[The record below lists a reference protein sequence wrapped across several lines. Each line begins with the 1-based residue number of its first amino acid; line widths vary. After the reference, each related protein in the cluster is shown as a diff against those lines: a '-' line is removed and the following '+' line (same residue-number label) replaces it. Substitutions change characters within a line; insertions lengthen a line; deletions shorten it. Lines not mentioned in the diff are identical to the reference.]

1 MHERIEIAPAEMA
14 EGLRLLREMKHL
26 HDLYHV
32 AEADYQRFIG
42 HLAAIHAVPS
52 GYALNDWTTGF
63 EPVKEAENN
72 G

>member
-26 HDLYHV
+26 HDLFHV
-32 AEADYQRFIG
+32 AEADYQRYIG
-42 HLAAIHAVPS
+42 HLAAIHMVPPE
-52 GYALNDWTTGF
+52 YALNDWTTGF
-63 EPVKEAENN
+63 EPARSEANN

>member
-1 MHERIEIAPAEMA
+1 MSERIEITPAEMA

-26 HDLYHV
+26 HDLFHV
-32 AEADYQRFIG
+32 AEADYQRYIG
-42 HLAAIHAVPS
+42 HLAAIHTVPA

-63 EPVKEAENN
+63 EPVKGEANN